1 MNVAIQYELQ
11 NQYQTHQRLSLNI
24 RPNISRYDANTDG
37 RYEENDVGGIS
48 ERSTFADFFAFFAI
62 FLATFFSAFAA
73 IFSSFFGLTIDPSV
87 VPFSLPHPSTHCLP
101 NPSASEC
108 LSGFAAAPSAAWR
121 CWPRCAGLFYR
132 RNNSINVERDVR
144 VPCGGKWPSS
154 LLSRA
159 PCLLAATLSHN
170 SIPQ

>member
-62 FLATFFSAFAA
+62 FLAAFFSVFAA
-73 IFSSFFGLTIDPSV
+73 IFASFFGLTI
-87 VPFSLPHPSTHCLP
+87 
-101 NPSASEC
+101 NPSASIPVNLSLGTRRILRPRNVFQNLPRDHRQLGDVHRDQEC
-108 LSGFAAAPSAAWR
+108 LV
-121 CWPRCAGLFYR
+121 AG
-132 RNNSINVERDVR
+132 E
-144 VPCGGKWPSS
+144 
-154 LLSRA
+154 
-159 PCLLAATLSHN
+159 
-170 SIPQ
+170 